1 MSDYPTLYHK
11 LVLKS
16 KNEEDLLSKFLIIL
30 TNTKK
35 LLFNMQAHSKK
46 TKSNILPPEI
56 LHLRINLSCKRD
68 PAKDEGFH
76 LSILRWRI
84 FNESI
89 KGVV

>member
-1 MSDYPTLYHK
+1 
-11 LVLKS
+11 
-16 KNEEDLLSKFLIIL
+16 
-30 TNTKK
+30 
-35 LLFNMQAHSKK
+35 MQAHSKK